1 MDLQKN
7 TKLLASQQK
16 ILTKIALGEPLHET
30 LASICLAIEAL
41 IGDDNAKCSILKL
54 IDNLLYSIAGPSIPD
69 SYSHLING
77 LKIGPAVGSCGT
89 AAFLGKRVLV
99 EDIPHSPLWENFK
112 SIAEQYDFKACWST
126 PIISTKSEVLGTFAI
141 YYSDPKVASKKNLEL
156 IDYFVHLSSIA
167 IEKSNDALQMQK
179 LVKDLKVTNQNLNA
193 FIKVIPDPAIIIT
206 KEGLY
211 LNVYAAS
218 ENLLSDPINE
228 LVGKNIKDI
237 LSESDALMVLD
248 KINKTLETNEI
259 HVFEYTLT
267 IRSETLIFEGRT
279 IKINYNNGD
288 HVLWV
293 IRDITRR
300 KNSENEVKK
309 LVYYDSLTSLPNRR
323 LLNDRIEQ
331 CVVKVQQEDTISA
344 LLFLD
349 IDNFK
354 RINDS
359 LGHAAGDQLLI
370 QSAKRLSAVLGK
382 VNTLARI
389 GGDEFVILVDTIGA
403 DLQQAEQNVIQ
414 LVKKVQSIF
423 NDKFDIGKLAF
434 QISASI
440 GIYLIDK
447 EHANADNILKFADT
461 AMYRTKFKGGN
472 GYSFFDPKQQTLLEI
487 KTELES
493 EIVRAIEN
501 DEFCAYF
508 QPQVDVHGKV
518 SGAEALIRW
527 NHPSKGLVPPYQF
540 IPLAEQFGLIQKL
553 QNIVLHDIC
562 KLLNQ
567 LAIAP
572 SVTPDYRIAINMSQ
586 NQFNSPTLKDELISI
601 IDQYKV
607 PASLIK
613 LEITETM
620 LSNDLPYTV
629 QQMHELKN
637 VGFTFSIDD
646 FGTGYSCLSTLH
658 AYPVDELKIDK
669 SFIDNISNLETGLP
683 IVETIINLAKN
694 LNISVMAEGVET
706 KQQFDILKEKKSDG
720 IQGYLIAKPMSAI
733 DYINWHKRMSLH

>member
-1 MDLQKN
+1 MELKKN
-7 TKLLASQQK
+7 TELLASQQK
-16 ILTKIALGEPLHET
+16 ILTKIALGDPLQEI
-30 LASICLAIEAL
+30 LESICISIEEL
-41 IGDDNAKCSILKL
+41 IDDKTAKCSILKL
-54 IDNLLYSIAGPSIPD
+54 VDNLLYSIASPSIPNT
-69 SYSHLING
+69 YSEVIDG
-77 LKIGPAVGSCGT
+77 VTIGPSAGSCGT
-89 AAFLGKRVLV
+89 AAFIGERVLV
-99 EDIPHSPLWENFK
+99 EDISNSPLWEGFK
-112 SIAEQYDFKACWST
+112 NIAKDHQFQSCWST

-141 YYSDPKVASKKNLEL
+141 YYDSPKSASQECLNL

-167 IEKSNDALQMQK
+167 IEKSNDASHMRK
-179 LVKDLKVTNQNLNA
+179 LIKDLKVTNQNLNA

-218 ENLLSDPINE
+218 ENLLSDPIQD
-228 LVGKNIKDI
+228 LVGKSIHDI
-237 LSESDALMVLD
+237 LSKDDAKMALD
-248 KINKTLETNEI
+248 KINKTLQTNEI
-259 HVFEYTLT
+259 QVFEYTLT
-267 IRSETLIFEGRT
+267 IRANEYIFEGRT
-279 IKINYNNGD
+279 IKIDYDNQS

-293 IRDITRR
+293 IRDITNR

-309 LVYYDSLTSLPNRR
+309 LVYYDPLTNLPNRR
-323 LLNDRIEQ
+323 LLTERIGD
-331 CVVKVQQEDTISA
+331 CVEKIKQDNTISV

-359 LGHAAGDQLLI
+359 LGHSAGDQLLI
-370 QSAKRLSAVLGK
+370 QSAERLATVLGD

-389 GGDEFVILVDTIGA
+389 GGDEFVILEDEIA
-403 DLQQAEQNVIQ
+403 DNIQQAKSNVIK
-414 LVKKVQSIF
+414 LVQKIQKIF
-423 NDKFDIGKLAF
+423 IEKFEIGKLAF

-447 EHANADNILKFADT
+447 NHANSDNILKFADT

-472 GYSFFDPKQQTLLEI
+472 GYSFFDPKQQTLLET

-501 DEFCAYF
+501 DEFCAHF
-508 QPQVDVHGKV
+508 QPQVDTEGNV

-527 NHPSKGLVPPYQF
+527 NHATKGLVPPYQF

-562 KLLNQ
+562 LLLNQ
-567 LAIAP
+567 LSKDSSLP
-572 SVTPDYRIAINMSQ
+572 PGYRIAINMAQ
-586 NQFNSPTLKDELISI
+586 NQFNSPTLKTELISI
-601 IDQYKV
+601 LNQYDIH
-607 PASLIK
+607 PNQIK
-613 LEITETM
+613 LEITESM

-629 QQMHELKN
+629 QQMHELKDQ
-637 VGFTFSIDD
+637 GFTFSIDD

-669 SFIDNISNLETGLP
+669 SFIDNIENVQTGLP

-694 LNISVMAEGVET
+694 LNISVMAEGVEIIE
-706 KQQFDILKEKKSDG
+706 QFNILKDKKTDG
-720 IQGYLIAKPMSAI
+720 IQGYLIAKPMPAEH
-733 DYINWHKRMSLH
+733 YINWHQAATNS